1 VAVVSEVVIVKD
13 EAEMT
18 AEERETVS
26 RNSKYTWR
34 KTTQLQIFR
43 VFENLIGL
51 FDGLANV
58 YRRGIDRDKVTN
70 LFSNL

>member
-1 VAVVSEVVIVKD
+1 MSEVVIVKD